1 MSVDTELLALAREVQ
16 GCDVRLGLL
25 PPEDRR
31 NVELRRELEE
41 RRASAAER
49 LAALEAQHGWK
60 PEEPPP
66 AA

>member
-25 PPEDRR
+25 PPDESR
-31 NVELRRELEE
+31 NLELRRELAE

-49 LAALEAQHGWK
+49 LAVLEAQHGWH
-60 PEEPPP
+60 EEPPP